1 MPVPPAK
8 LLPVLVWLV
17 CGLAPVKV
25 SEGSNRSG
33 FERVEGSHAW
43 TLPNFEYHY
52 KAEMSGGTGFAGV
65 YRTGDSLLVFF
76 ASAMLGHSPEF
87 SVEIDGNLVS

>member
-1 MPVPPAK
+1 
-8 LLPVLVWLV
+8 
-17 CGLAPVKV
+17 
-25 SEGSNRSG
+25 
-33 FERVEGSHAW
+33 
-43 TLPNFEYHY
+43 LPNFEYHY

-76 ASAMLGHSPEF
+76 ASAVLGHSPEF